1 MKKIETVPG
10 LVQSFHESLMTKELR
25 KFFLLHASPLPLQ
38 KKKRKKK
45 NKKDPSDEKHVI
57 CTLSV
62 ALLKLVSAIFYQ
74 SFIFHQMIAPEK
86 LWKMFF
92 ISSEK
97 LFSFS
102 RYLDFCIFVFPSF
115 FPVSHWFRG
124 WFKKNL
130 KVFDVINF
138 LNKNL
143 ITNYI
148 WHLEKERR
156 CDIET

>member
-25 KFFLLHASPLPLQ
+25 KFFLLHATPLPLQ

-74 SFIFHQMIAPEK
+74 SFSFHQMIAPEK
-86 LWKMFF
+86 L
-92 ISSEK
+92 
-97 LFSFS
+97 
-102 RYLDFCIFVFPSF
+102 
-115 FPVSHWFRG
+115 
-124 WFKKNL
+124 
-130 KVFDVINF
+130 
-138 LNKNL
+138 
-143 ITNYI
+143 
-148 WHLEKERR
+148 
-156 CDIET
+156 